1 MHLDSC
7 CADKQ
12 LNRRCCLSF
21 LVMCAVLDT
30 PFETFGNED
39 FDDRIYRALSESIE
53 TQSCLP
59 LVKQELQC
67 KIQYDRLS
75 RGEPELILE
84 EEPPKTYEVNAQME
98 TYMYECNKTRS
109 IMI

>member
-1 MHLDSC
+1 MHFDSC
-7 CADKQ
+7 LADKQ
-12 LNRRCCLSF
+12 LHRRGCLSF
-21 LVMCAVLDT
+21 LVTMFAVLDT
-30 PFETFGNED
+30 AFDSFGKED
-39 FDDRIYRALSESIE
+39 FEDRIYRAYSESIQ

-98 TYMYECNKTRS
+98 KRTCTSVTRRGQS
-109 IMI
+109 